1 MSKRHADSTPD
12 EMAPNSTTLSVLS
25 DEVLVE
31 AARNGDTTA
40 VQVGLEKLSPDT
52 DSKRVA
58 FDAVHEACRGNH
70 NECLALLLPYVETTQ
85 MGFGILL
92 SECIHADHT
101 ACTKVLLQHWK
112 SVCSNVAFVPHGQE
126 DMEDRACPAMWVDPA
141 VCEVLIDAGADIET
155 KDDMGRSPLH
165 WACRSGT
172 LEVVKML
179 HKQGAGVCVACN
191 FGNSCLIFASYHGHT
206 ETVRYLVGL
215 KDVDVNHTANY
226 GWSALVCAVRQNHA
240 DVVQVLIDAGAD
252 IEARDEDLRTPLISS
267 CKKGELPIVKM
278 LVEAGAEVR
287 AIDTR
292 GCICL
297 IMAAAFGHT
306 ETVRYLVGLPGIDV
320 VMSTKE
326 EDGYTAVLVA
336 VELDSAD
343 VMKVLIDA
351 GADIETKNNEGRSP
365 LSVASAFGKLEVV
378 KVLIRAG
385 AKVCVPD
392 NNGDTCLALAAGG
405 GHTETVRTLL
415 CMPEVDV
422 NHSCDR
428 DYTALLCAVVKKHS
442 VVVQVLIDAG
452 ADIEVKDIRRRSP
465 LHTAC
470 EKGELT
476 IVKMLVEA
484 GADVRV
490 VDDKG
495 NTCLIAAAAHGH
507 TETVRYLV
515 NLPKVDVNHR
525 NMSRLTALDRARQ
538 KQHAGVERVISER
551 LSN

>member
-1 MSKRHADSTPD
+1 MWKRLADSTPD
-12 EMAPNSTTLSVLS
+12 EMAPNSTTLSA

-31 AARNGDTTA
+31 AARNGDMTA

-58 FDAVHEACRGNH
+58 FDAVREACFWNH

-92 SECIHADHT
+92 SECVYADHT
-101 ACTKVLLQHWK
+101 ARTKVLLQHWK
-112 SVCSNVAFVPHGQE
+112 SVCSNVAFVPHGKE

-165 WACRSGT
+165 WACRSGS

-179 HKQGAGVCVACN
+179 HKQGAGVCVTCN
-191 FGNSCLIFASYHGHT
+191 FGYSCLIFAAYHGHT

-215 KDVDVNHTANY
+215 KDVDVNHTAKN
-226 GWSALVCAVRQNHA
+226 GWSALVCAVRQKHA

-252 IEARDEDLRTPLISS
+252 IEARDEDLCTPLMSS
-267 CKKGELPIVKM
+267 CGKGELPIVKM
-278 LVEAGAEVR
+278 LLKAGAEVR
-287 AIDTR
+287 ATDKVGRT
-292 GCICL
+292 CL
-297 IMAAAFGHT
+297 IMAAGFGHT
-306 ETVRYLVGLPGIDV
+306 ETVRYLVGLPDMDV
-320 VMSTKE
+320 VMSIKDE
-326 EDGYTAVLVA
+326 EGYTAVLVA
-336 VELDSAD
+336 AELDSAD

-365 LSVASAFGKLEVV
+365 LSMASKFGKLEVV
-378 KVLIRAG
+378 KVLVRAG
-385 AKVCVPD
+385 AKVCVTD
-392 NNGDTCLALAAGG
+392 NIGGTCLTLAGG
-405 GHTETVRTLL
+405 RGHTETVRTLL
-415 CMPEVDV
+415 CMPGVDV
-422 NHSCDR
+422 NDSFHR
-428 DYTALLCAVVKKHS
+428 NYTALLCAVRQEDS
-442 VVVQVLIDAG
+442 DLVQVLIGAG
-452 ADIEVKDIRRRSP
+452 ADIEVKDGSGCSP

-470 EKGELT
+470 EKGELA
-476 IVKMLVEA
+476 IVQMLVEA

-490 VDDKG
+490 VDDRG
-495 NTCLIAAAAHGH
+495 NTCLLLAADHGH